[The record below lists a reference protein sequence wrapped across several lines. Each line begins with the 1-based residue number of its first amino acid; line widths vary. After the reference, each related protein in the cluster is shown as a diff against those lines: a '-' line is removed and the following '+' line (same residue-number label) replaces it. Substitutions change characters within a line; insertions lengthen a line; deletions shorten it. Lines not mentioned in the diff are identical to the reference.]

1 MIVRLVDVGW
11 EIVHQPAH
19 GLLAFQLAMHW
30 HPDKR
35 PHHWPET
42 LIALTEHDDGQDP
55 YEGRNHLT
63 EAGAPLHFQVL
74 AFSTRQA
81 KKMIEVAL
89 QKSRWNA
96 LMVSMHA
103 SFLYEE
109 KRGQSA
115 ELDEFLDQQKQNQ
128 LSWRRQ
134 YKANKAVAQYA
145 YDFVQWCDAFSL
157 ILCMNQVPPEGR
169 RLEISVGPDKEHY
182 YVFQRT
188 DGSLCVDPWPY
199 EPTEFTTHIEF
210 NTLTQL
216 MFADDKALYNAL
228 QQAPVQLREW
238 TFRKE

>member
-11 EIVHQPAH
+11 EIAHQPAH

-30 HPDKR
+30 QPAMR
-35 PHHWPET
+35 PQHWPET
-42 LIALTEHDDGQDP
+42 LIALTEHDDGQLP

-63 EAGAPLHFQVL
+63 EAGAPLDFQVL
-74 AFSTRQA
+74 EFSTDQA
-81 KKMIEVAL
+81 KTMVEVAL

-103 SFLYEE
+103 TFLYEE

-115 ELDEFLDQQKQNQ
+115 ELDTFLDQQQENQ
-128 LSWRRQ
+128 KSWRRQ
-134 YKANKAVAQYA
+134 YGVSKAVAQYA

-169 RLEISVGPDKEHY
+169 RLEISVGPDGVHY
-182 YVFQRT
+182 FVFQRT

-199 EPTEFTTHIEF
+199 DVPEFTVQLEY
-210 NTLTQL
+210 NTVSQL
-216 MFADDKALYNAL
+216 MFTDDKALYDAL
-228 QQAPVQLREW
+228 QQAPIQVREW
-238 TFRKE
+238 RLAKE